1 MPHRMPTGHLLA
13 CAASLLDR
21 PSPPIPIRMATR
33 QELSDFLAAAERRAF
48 KQAVYAV
55 RDREVALDVVQDAM
69 LRLAT
74 RYADRPPTELPLL
87 FQRILQNAITDHFR
101 RQKVRNLWT
110 TPLSALSGDGDDEG
124 GERDILEALEPESGS
139 PGAASGAELLER
151 AQLLAIL
158 DEEIA
163 RVPRRQREAFLLR
176 YWEDLNVAETAE
188 AMGCSEGSVKTH
200 CSRAAHTLAEVLRTR
215 GIER

>member
-1 MPHRMPTGHLLA
+1 
-13 CAASLLDR
+13 
-21 PSPPIPIRMATR
+21 MATR

-55 RDREVALDVVQDAM
+55 RDQEVALDVVQDAM
-69 LRLAT
+69 LKLAT
-74 RYADRPPTELPLL
+74 RYAERPPSELPLL

-110 TPLSALSGDGDDEG
+110 TPLSALAGDAGDEA
-124 GERDILEALEPESGS
+124 GERDILEALEPEPGS
-139 PGAASGAELLER
+139 AAAADGADRLER

-158 DEEIA
+158 DEEIGKL
-163 RVPRRQREAFLLR
+163 PRRQREAFLLR

-200 CSRAAHTLAEVLRTR
+200 CSRAAHTLADVLRAR
-215 GIER
+215 GIAP

>member
-1 MPHRMPTGHLLA
+1 MPHRTTTGLLLA

-101 RQKVRNLWT
+101 RSEERRVGR
-110 TPLSALSGDGDDEG
+110 EG
-124 GERDILEALEPESGS
+124 RSRVEGELE
-139 PGAASGAELLER
+139 
-151 AQLLAIL
+151 
-158 DEEIA
+158 
-163 RVPRRQREAFLLR
+163 
-176 YWEDLNVAETAE
+176 
-188 AMGCSEGSVKTH
+188 
-200 CSRAAHTLAEVLRTR
+200 
-215 GIER
+215 